1 MAKLPLA
8 PFEKILKESRKG
20 IRVSDEATKEFVF
33 LINEISKDLAQE
45 CADLAEHA
53 NRKTVLAADV
63 KMAGKRRKY

>member
-20 IRVSDEATKEFVF
+20 IRVSDDATKEFVF
-33 LINEISKDLAQE
+33 VINEISKGIAQD

-53 NRKTVLAADV
+53 NRKTILAADV
-63 KMAGKRRKY
+63 KMAGKRRN